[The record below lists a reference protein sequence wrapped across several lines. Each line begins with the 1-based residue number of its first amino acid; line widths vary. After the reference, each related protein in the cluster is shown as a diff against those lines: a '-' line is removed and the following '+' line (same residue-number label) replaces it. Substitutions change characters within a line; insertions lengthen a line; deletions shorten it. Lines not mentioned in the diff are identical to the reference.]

1 MIFIA
6 HRSYSTLSVASS
18 RSSLASDLHD
28 VSTPAPSSPLPP
40 PDSSTPFPPEDQ
52 DNKQQR
58 SSRSPT
64 PQQPPSSSSQVQ
76 EENRET
82 GATSTSSTTAPTIPP
97 EISVQSAEDSTV
109 IGGLD
114 TTEGTAV
121 QQLSLSEAGAQ
132 VDASVQGEGGEMK
145 EEVGKEEEGEGED
158 AFGDFQGAEGV
169 LPAAAPVTLTTALLD
184 GDNSQAVASA
194 DAGGGEQPQSMAGIS
209 QTPGQVENTQEVEHS
224 LSTNLTDATTNLQL
238 TSADVVVT
246 GT

>member
-1 MIFIA
+1 MIFIV

-18 RSSLASDLHD
+18 RSSLASDVHD
-28 VSTPAPSSPLPP
+28 VGTPAPSSPFPP

-64 PQQPPSSSSQVQ
+64 PQPPSSSSQAQ
-76 EENRET
+76 EEDRET

-114 TTEGTAV
+114 TTEDTAV

-132 VDASVQGEGGEMK
+132 VDASVRGEGGEMK
-145 EEVGKEEEGEGED
+145 EEVGKEEEMGEGED

-169 LPAAAPVTLTTALLD
+169 LPAAAPVTSTTALLD
-184 GDNSQAVASA
+184 GDNSQTVASA

-224 LSTNLTDATTNLQL
+224 LSTNLTDAATNLQL